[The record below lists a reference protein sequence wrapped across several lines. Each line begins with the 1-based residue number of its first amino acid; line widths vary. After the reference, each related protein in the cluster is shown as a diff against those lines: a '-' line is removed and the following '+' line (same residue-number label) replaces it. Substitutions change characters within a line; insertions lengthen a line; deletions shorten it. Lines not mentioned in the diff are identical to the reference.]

1 LNIENGNIYAWGRNI
16 HWELG
21 NFLVIQFKSHLQV
34 PILIFQ
40 KLEKVQKIICSSNFS
55 VILQN
60 GILYSC
66 GENEKGQLGLGDFQ
80 ERLKFHEVRMD
91 QRVVQFHAKGNHS
104 VMLLGRF

>member
-40 KLEKVQKIICSSNFS
+40 KLEK